1 MVGKVTVAIVDENQV
16 QYGRLSSPPLIIFVL
31 QLEKPRRQRSAIS
44 MFDKLSW
51 TFHYRKQL
59 VITVAC
65 ASLLSSSS
73 TTGGRGR
80 DLRCRS
86 VTHGGVSE
94 EGTFLPERV

>member
-31 QLEKPRRQRSAIS
+31 RLEKPRRQRSAVL